1 MTSIRRKVSGGAL
14 FIGASL
20 FAAAATLPAWGQQK
34 VPFSNGIPVAPTG
47 LADQALA
54 DGPFNYKTGET
65 QDVRVSVY
73 TRGLEYPYS
82 MAFLPTGELLVTERP
97 GRLRIIRN
105 GKLDPKPIAGGPKSK
120 YAGKSGAIG
129 AVHGYMTVVAHPEFA
144 QNHWIYFVYNKVSDD
159 GSTTATVAR
168 AVLKND
174 ALTDLKDIWVGDN
187 IHGAT
192 SILVAADHKLWI
204 ATSGEGSAQDPKT
217 QAGKVL
223 RLNDDGSVPKD
234 NPFVGKEGYRP
245 EIYSY
250 GHRSS
255 LGLTENPTTHEI
267 WLSEMGPDGGDEIN
281 IIKAGKNY
289 GWPIVS
295 YGRTYPGPWQAKQQ
309 NQPTHVGYEAPVI
322 YWVPSISVSGLTFYT
337 GDKLPK
343 WKGDLFVGG
352 LRKGEIPGTGQL
364 DRVLL
369 NEKMEELRRETLL
382 SDLHQRIRDVKQ
394 GPDGLLYVATDME
407 QGAILRIEPAPAH

>member
-1 MTSIRRKVSGGAL
+1 MTSIRRRFSGGAL
-14 FIGASL
+14 LFGAGL
-20 FAAAATLPAWGQQK
+20 ATAVVTAPAWAQQK

-47 LADQALA
+47 LADQPLGE
-54 DGPFNYKTGET
+54 GPFHYRTGEK
-65 QDVRVSVY
+65 QDIQVTVFA
-73 TRGLEYPYS
+73 RGLEYPYS

-105 GKLDPKPIAGGPKSK
+105 GTLDPKPVSGGPPSK

-129 AVHGYMTVVAHPEFA
+129 AVHGYMTLAVHPEFA
-144 QNHWIYFVYNKVSDD
+144 KNHWIYFSYTKLLPD
-159 GSTTATVAR
+159 GSSTSSVAR
-168 AVLKND
+168 AVLKD
-174 ALTDLKDIWVGDN
+174 GAMTDVKDVFVGDN
-187 IHGAT
+187 LHGAT
-192 SILVAADHKLWI
+192 SILVTSDRKLWI

-217 QAGKVL
+217 LAGKVL
-223 RLNDDGSVPKD
+223 RLNDDGSVPRD
-234 NPFVGKEGYRP
+234 NPFAGKEGYRA
-245 EIYSY
+245 EIYSL

-255 LGLTENPTTHEI
+255 LGLTQSPTTGEI

-281 IIKAGKNY
+281 VIKAGSNY
-289 GWPIVS
+289 GWPTVS
-295 YGRTYPGPWQAKQQ
+295 YGRTYPGPWQAKAQ
-309 NQPTHVGYEAPVI
+309 NQPTHVGFEPPVI

-364 DRVLL
+364 DRVLM
-369 NEKMEELRRETLL
+369 NENMEELRRETLL

-394 GPDGLLYVATDME
+394 GPDGLLYVATDE
-407 QGAILRIEPAPAH
+407 LAGAILRIEPATGH